1 MIPTTAPLQK
11 SVRSVETL
19 KAPKPAKKPAQ
30 RVNFI
35 YPSIIGARNKQPVL
49 TFDRQCRFFV
59 LAFLG
64 EPYFPRNYEIPMCR
78 LWDVL

>member
-1 MIPTTAPLQK
+1 MIPTTVPLQK
-11 SVRSVETL
+11 SARSVETL

-35 YPSIIGARNKQPVL
+35 HPSIIGERNKQPVL

-64 EPYFPRNYEIPMCR
+64 EPNFPRSY
-78 LWDVL
+78 